1 MSVLCTPQMSPR
13 SDSLNLLCLV
23 HMVHLAQNGKHG
35 LDGLGKHGIHC
46 KHGIYGK
53 HGVSNVLAPTK
64 PFRPDWALPVPCPQP
79 LSVLTWPH
87 VKGAAYMQA
96 EVSTTETSL
105 FMLLRKPILKHSSD
119 AYPSCNI

>member
-1 MSVLCTPQMSPR
+1 
-13 SDSLNLLCLV
+13 
-23 HMVHLAQNGKHG
+23 MVYLAQNGKHSLHG
-35 LDGLGKHGIHC
+35 KGKLGIHDIGKLGTHGIHC
-46 KHGIYGK
+46 NYGIYGNL
-53 HGVSNVLAPTK
+53 GVSNVLAPTR

-105 FMLLRKPILKHSSD
+105 FMLLRKPILKRSSN
-119 AYPSCNI
+119 A